1 MGEAARPFSSL
12 LIISTFVKN
21 LTIFMFYIVRVWG
34 LTRDE
39 IFFKIWQ
46 IDFYTL
52 WFTFL
57 ERDAADN
64 IGKMGKM
71 RSL

>member
-1 MGEAARPFSSL
+1 
-12 LIISTFVKN
+12 
-21 LTIFMFYIVRVWG
+21 MFYIVRVSG
-34 LTRDE
+34 LARDE

-46 IDFYTL
+46 IDFYTF

-64 IGKMGKM
+64 IGKMAKI

>member
-1 MGEAARPFSSL
+1 
-12 LIISTFVKN
+12 
-21 LTIFMFYIVRVWG
+21 MFYIVRVPG
-34 LTRDE
+34 SARDE
-39 IFFKIWQ
+39 IFFEIWQ

-64 IGKMGKM
+64 IGKMVKM

>member
-1 MGEAARPFSSL
+1 
-12 LIISTFVKN
+12 
-21 LTIFMFYIVRVWG
+21 MFYIVRVSG
-34 LTRDE
+34 LARDE

-64 IGKMGKM
+64 IGKMAKI